1 MLQIS
6 KKLHKSI
13 HKSAARNVRNFQK
26 INNLLSMKKKNN
38 HKEIIWEKTPN
49 VDQYEHLMNILFL
62 HIFHH
67 NRMISTEKEVT
78 I

>member
-1 MLQIS
+1 
-6 KKLHKSI
+6 
-13 HKSAARNVRNFQK
+13 
-26 INNLLSMKKKNN
+26 MKKKNN
-38 HKEIIWEKTPN
+38 HNEIIWEKTPN